1 MRTQKIL
8 NRFLKIVV
16 DLHAEKFFLSVF
28 YLAGCSNDVADI
40 NALHLS
46 WRCPWR
52 IKPERDCVCEH
63 WCVLVH
69 VRSEAWLLLSEQRGK
84 KRRLS
89 TFPGVAC
96 LSVRLA
102 DCVFVCLFLF
112 SPTPP
117 PWATVPSLSPPP
129 PPPSPPEAIRTEKL
143 KSAPFCATDS
153 AEGEAAEAVDNRS
166 LEEILGSIPPP
177 PPPAMTNEP
186 GAPRLMITHLVNRN
200 FKSYAGEQILGPFH
214 KVRPKLDSN
223 LTWIYLTMYLDYI

>member
-112 SPTPP
+112 SPHPSPMGHCPVPITPP
-117 PWATVPSLSPPP
+117 PPHLKRFAQKNWKVPLSVPQIRQKGRLPRRSIIEVWRRFSVASLHPRPQQWPMSR
-129 PPPSPPEAIRTEKL
+129 AL
-143 KSAPFCATDS
+143 
-153 AEGEAAEAVDNRS
+153 
-166 LEEILGSIPPP
+166 
-177 PPPAMTNEP
+177 PA
-186 GAPRLMITHLVNRN
+186 
-200 FKSYAGEQILGPFH
+200 
-214 KVRPKLDSN
+214 
-223 LTWIYLTMYLDYI
+223 WW

>member
-69 VRSEAWLLLSEQRGK
+69 VRSEASLLLSEQRGK
-84 KRRLS
+84 KTTPVNFPRSRLS
-89 TFPGVAC
+89 VCATCRLCFC
-96 LSVRLA
+96 LF
-102 DCVFVCLFLF
+102 VFVLPHP
-112 SPTPP
+112 SPMGHCP
-117 PWATVPSLSPPP
+117 VPITPPP
-129 PPPSPPEAIRTEKL
+129 PPFPTWSDSHRKTEKC
-143 KSAPFCATDS
+143 PFLCHRF
-153 AEGEAAEAVDNRS
+153 GRR
-166 LEEILGSIPPP
+166 G
-177 PPPAMTNEP
+177 
-186 GAPRLMITHLVNRN
+186 GCRGGR
-200 FKSYAGEQILGPFH
+200 
-214 KVRPKLDSN
+214 
-223 LTWIYLTMYLDYI
+223 